1 MSRGRFAGLNAKLDP
16 KPPSP
21 ERLVPIDLARMTGAR
36 AKAREGKKAVVGYFS
51 QEMSRMLRQL
61 ALDEGTSVQ
70 ALLGEAIDLLMR
82 ARGKH
87 PFGER

>member
-1 MSRGRFAGLNAKLDP
+1 MSGGRFGGLKEALEADDAKASEQADM
-16 KPPSP
+16 P
-21 ERLVPIDLARMTGAR
+21 EPTGSR

-51 QEMSRMLRQL
+51 PSVNRALRSV
-61 ALDEGTSVQ
+61 AADEDTTVQ

-82 ARGKH
+82 ARGRH